1 MSTDADKRADRGD
14 GWDATRRR
22 VLERDDQACRFCGV
36 TDEQHRDEH
45 DRGLHAHH
53 IIPKNDGGSDDVDNL
68 ITVCCRCHR
77 TLEETHAKALV
88 ELDRNQTSQRL
99 ALARSHIAEA
109 KGECEWL
116 WGERLPRL
124 SDLPAIEGRDLPGET
139 YSKVNSD
146 ALTDREK
153 ACYILGRIQGY
164 SHLGTHIEA
173 VVDHIEPDEI
183 ADRIVENYDDPKGFF
198 STPSGDDDPE
208 FNNGGP
214 W

>member
-1 MSTDADKRADRGD
+1 VVRETLRAV
-14 GWDATRRR
+14 DATPEPPLSAWEWRL
-22 VLERDDQACRFCGV
+22 VAGV
-36 TDEQHRDEH
+36 
-45 DRGLHAHH
+45 
-53 IIPKNDGGSDDVDNL
+53 PGGAA
-68 ITVCCRCHR
+68 I
-77 TLEETHAKALV
+77 
-88 ELDRNQTSQRL
+88 LDSNPAPFRRL
-99 ALARSHIAEA
+99 AVRHLVA
-109 KGECEWL
+109 
-116 WGERLPRL
+116 
-124 SDLPAIEGRDLPGET
+124 PADA
-139 YSKVNSD
+139 D

-208 FNNGGP
+208 FNNGEP